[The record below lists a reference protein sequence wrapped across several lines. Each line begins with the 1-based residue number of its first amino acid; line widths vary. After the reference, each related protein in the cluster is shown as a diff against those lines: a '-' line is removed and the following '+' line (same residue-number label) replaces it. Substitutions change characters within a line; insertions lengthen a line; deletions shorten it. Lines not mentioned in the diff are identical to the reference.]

1 MHSHKTIRF
10 CTAIVL
16 LDSSNLDTCLC
27 STHKAMM
34 AFLRWI
40 LFMLSLQDGLGD
52 NRLGNTSEGRIGSEE
67 LAKDKPE
74 GGSVFG
80 S

>member
-10 CTAIVL
+10 CTALIL

-27 STHKAMM
+27 SIHKAMM

-52 NRLGNTSEGRIGSEE
+52 NRLINTNEGWIGFEEFAKDMSEGGCLVGS
-67 LAKDKPE
+67 
-74 GGSVFG
+74 
-80 S
+80 